1 MRAMV
6 YHGATRSDADLEKD
20 DFDIIIT
27 SYGTVRSDIEKFSSI
42 PFATVVLD
50 ESHYIK
56 NPDAQITRAVCQLTA
71 ITRIA
76 LSGTPVMNNT
86 FDLFSQLNFLLPGM
100 LGNREFFNREYA
112 NAIDREQNPDKIQA
126 LKKLVSPFIL
136 RRTKEQVAVDLPPKT
151 EMIMWC
157 NMKPGQKA
165 LYDEIKLSIRDNLF
179 LNIKNEGLNKSKL
192 AVLQGILRLRQI
204 CNSPLL
210 LPAEDQAC
218 AESVKTEML
227 MNELR
232 NDLRNHKVLVFSQFA
247 SMLHL
252 IAKACSENGIDYF
265 HFDGQTPPEKRARMV
280 SSFQQEDHSTNVF
293 LISLKAGN
301 TGLNLTA
308 ADYVFLF
315 DPWWNTAMQQ
325 QAIDRTHRIGQQKKV
340 FAYKMICK
348 DSIEERIIE
357 IQQRK
362 KQLSDDLVTED
373 DGFVKSLSE
382 EDIAYLFS

>member
-1 MRAMV
+1 
-6 YHGATRSDADLEKD
+6 
-20 DFDIIIT
+20 
-27 SYGTVRSDIEKFSSI
+27 
-42 PFATVVLD
+42 
-50 ESHYIK
+50 
-56 NPDAQITRAVCQLTA
+56 
-71 ITRIA
+71 
-76 LSGTPVMNNT
+76 MNNT
-86 FDLFSQLNFLLPGM
+86 FDLFSQLNFLLPGL

-112 NAIDREQNPDKIQA
+112 NAIDREQNPDKILA

-136 RRTKEQVAVDLPPKT
+136 RRTKDQVAVDLPPKT
-151 EMIMWC
+151 EMTMWC

-165 LYDEIKLSIRDNLF
+165 LYDEIKLSIRDSLF

-192 AVLQGILRLRQI
+192 AVLQGMLRLRQI

-210 LPAEDQAC
+210 LPADDQAC

-227 MNELR
+227 MNELLH
-232 NDLRNHKVLVFSQFA
+232 DLKDHKVLVFSQFA

-265 HFDGQTPPEKRARMV
+265 HFDGQTPPAKRSEMV
-280 SSFQQEDHSTNVF
+280 SSFQQEDNLTNVF

-301 TGLNLTA
+301 AGLNLTA

-325 QAIDRTHRIGQQKKV
+325 QAIDRTHRIGQFKKV

-362 KQLSDDLVTED
+362 KQLSEDLVTED
-373 DGFVKSLSE
+373 EGFVKSLSE
-382 EDIAYLFS
+382 DDIKYLFS